1 VAAKSAAHEPRPWPR
16 QKANY
21 IFLME
26 WKEISTLI
34 AEAEFR
40 LTECEKRNRRQREI
54 VSRLE
59 LGGAGTEQARKLLSH
74 LGTTIAVKTIA
85 KRSEG

>member
-1 VAAKSAAHEPRPWPR
+1 
-16 QKANY
+16 
-21 IFLME
+21 ME
-26 WKEISTLI
+26 WKELSTLI

-40 LTECEKRNRRQREI
+40 LTECEKRIRRQREI

-74 LGTTIAVKTIA
+74 LVDACRGQQLQLKRLQSDLRVKSNVQWQRKIE
-85 KRSEG
+85 K